1 MLENNYKLYSSSI
14 ALDVTI
20 TICLSLEIEAMSS
33 TTKQSTGDQASCSSS
48 LNPKSTDPQKTSLYP
63 FCQTSPYDYDDEGE
77 DERENVS
84 TRIIQALISED
95 MKQRLSTTQGEQIPV
110 GDETFTRTE
119 VENAYI
125 NMEKFVNFGSA
136 MERLISMHPTLTAN
150 LAYKNREYDG
160 VENGLDASA
169 FVDRVVNTIDVNKE
183 VEAVSKGINQ
193 LVIYLNSI
201 LYMDTNSEGEP
212 TNVWG
217 GDEVVVENLDPYFQE
232 MQSILDQI
240 EKEPYNL
247 FLKHDFLTRFD
258 YTLLKR
264 RRADRKKIYNF
275 NVKSS
280 TDLKKCIEDVLSN
293 VVKMHKAQYIKAID
307 DEMSH
312 LNFAIKMLQTFIDF
326 YGSKMTD
333 DLKSRS
339 VNNINKCFNETQKL
353 FDLKNKFSMDEINE
367 TNLVAQERLHVSK
380 ELNALDK
387 VDCNKSPSVPAA
399 IKKKK
404 FSSVFQIIANVV
416 DKMSI

>member
-1 MLENNYKLYSSSI
+1 
-14 ALDVTI
+14 
-20 TICLSLEIEAMSS
+20 MSS
-33 TTKQSTGDQASCSSS
+33 TPEESTGDQASCSSS
-48 LNPKSTDPQKTSLYP
+48 SPTPKSTDPQKTSLYP
-63 FCQTSPYDYDDEGE
+63 FCQTTPYDYDDEGE

-84 TRIIQALISED
+84 TRIIQAIISED
-95 MKQRLSTTQGEQIPV
+95 MKQRLSTTRGELIPV
-110 GDETFTRTE
+110 GEATFTRTQ

-125 NMEKFVNFGSA
+125 NMGKFVNFGSA
-136 MERLISMHPTLTAN
+136 MERLISMHPTLTTN
-150 LAYKNREYDG
+150 LAYKNRDYGG
-160 VENGLDASA
+160 VENAVDVSA

-201 LYMDTNSEGEP
+201 LYMDTTSEGEP

-217 GDEVVVENLDPYFQE
+217 GDEIVVENLDPYFQE

-247 FLKHDFLTRFD
+247 SLKHHFLTRFD

-280 TDLKKCIEDVLSN
+280 THLKKCIEDALSN
-293 VVKMHKAQYIKAID
+293 VVKMHKAQYIKSID

-312 LNFAIKMLQTFIDF
+312 LNLAIKMLQTFIDL
-326 YGSKMTD
+326 YESKMTD

-367 TNLVAQERLHVSK
+367 TNLAARERLHVSK

-387 VDCNKSPSVPAA
+387 VDCNKSPSVPTA

-404 FSSVFQIIANVV
+404 FSSAFQIIASAV
-416 DKMSI
+416 DKVF